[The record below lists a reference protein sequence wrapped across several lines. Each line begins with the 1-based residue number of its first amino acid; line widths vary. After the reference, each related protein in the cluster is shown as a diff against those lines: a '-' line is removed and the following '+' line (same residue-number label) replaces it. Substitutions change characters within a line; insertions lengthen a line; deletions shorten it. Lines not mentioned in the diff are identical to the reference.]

1 MVILMLGGTSSM
13 RGKSQKM
20 LTAIICKKKKKRG
33 GDLRFVDDT
42 VRHLQKTSAEGQVI
56 N

>member
-1 MVILMLGGTSSM
+1 M

-20 LTAIICKKKKKRG
+20 LTAIICKKKKGG

>member
-1 MVILMLGGTSSM
+1 M

-20 LTAIICKKKKKRG
+20 LTAIKKKKGG

-42 VRHLQKTSAEGQVI
+42 VRHLQKTSAERQVI